1 MDLSNDRQARSPEKV
16 LTAVSLLFELHQRG
30 LSLKSSISAEVRVSL
45 NECLVILFRVRVYSA
60 LSLEGP

>member
-16 LTAVSLLFELHQRG
+16 LTAVSLLVELRQRG
-30 LSLKSSISAEVRVSL
+30 LSLKSSMNAEVRVFL
-45 NECLVILFRVRVYSA
+45 NEYLVILFRVWVYSA